1 MPGSPTGAGASTGKI
16 GPLAGLKVIELAG
29 LGPVPLAALMLSEM
43 GAEVLRIERAD
54 AGQPLL
60 SLPEEY
66 DLDRHGRSILKFDLK
81 RPAGAE
87 LLLRLAAQAD
97 LLVEGF
103 RPGVM
108 ERLGLGPDVVLQRN
122 PALIYG
128 RLTGFGQ
135 DGPLSGRAG
144 HDITYLAY
152 AGLLHAIGRQD
163 APPVPPL
170 NLVADQGGG
179 AMMLVAGVLAAL
191 FQRSRS
197 GKGQVVDASMIEG
210 ASMLAAPIHAYMAS
224 GLWSDRRGEN
234 LLDSGTPFYDT
245 YETADARHI
254 AIGCLEPRFFAE
266 FARLLPLDGH
276 FVGGQYDKSAWPAM
290 RAAIAGRIKEKTRD
304 EWAAHFA
311 ATDACVA
318 PVLSLA
324 EARNHPHNRAR
335 QSFVKSGKLDRPAPA
350 PRFSQGVQA
359 LAAAPAVADREP
371 SGILTRFGLTEE
383 EIGALAKTGILGR

>member
-1 MPGSPTGAGASTGKI
+1 MTGSPTGAGASTEKT
-16 GPLAGLKVIELAG
+16 GPLAGLKVIEIAG
-29 LGPVPLAALMLSEM
+29 LGPLPLAALMLSEM

-60 SLPEEY
+60 NLPEEY
-66 DLDRHGRSILKFDLK
+66 DLDRHGRSVLKLDLK
-81 RPAGAE
+81 RSAGTE
-87 LLLRLAAQAD
+87 LLLRLAAWAD

-108 ERLGLGPDVVLQRN
+108 ERLGLGPDILLQHN

-152 AGLLHAIGRQD
+152 AGLLHAIGRKD

-179 AMMLVAGVLAAL
+179 AMMLITGVLAAL
-191 FQRSRS
+191 FQRSRT

-210 ASMLAAPIHAYMAS
+210 ASMLAAPIHAYMAA

-234 LLDSGTPFYDT
+234 LLDSGAPFYDT

-254 AIGCLEPRFFAE
+254 AVGCLEPRFFAE
-266 FARLLPLDGH
+266 FVRLLPLAGH
-276 FVGGQYDKSAWPAM
+276 FVGSQYDKSSWPAM
-290 RAAIAGRIKEKTRD
+290 RAAIAGRVREKTRD
-304 EWAAHFA
+304 EWAELFA
-311 ATDACVA
+311 ASDACVA
-318 PVLSLA
+318 PVLSLV

-335 QSFVKSGKLDRPAPA
+335 QSFVTSGRLERPAPA
-350 PRFSQGVQA
+350 PRFSQDPA
-359 LAAAPAVADREP
+359 AAAPTAADRETA
-371 SGILTRFGLTEE
+371 SILARLGFSRE
-383 EIGALAKTGILGR
+383 EIAALALAGVLGR